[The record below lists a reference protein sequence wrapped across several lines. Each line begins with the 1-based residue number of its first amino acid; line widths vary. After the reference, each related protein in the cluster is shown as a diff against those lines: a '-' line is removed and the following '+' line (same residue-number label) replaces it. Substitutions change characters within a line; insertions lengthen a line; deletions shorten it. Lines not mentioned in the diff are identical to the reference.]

1 MGDDT
6 GVDGTEEASLC
17 GVGRW
22 SWDGST
28 TDGDSERSSS
38 DHFLVC
44 IIAPSEARQEAG
56 ASRERTRC
64 GRRCGTWLQ
73 GLKVSVLRVFKFMIG
88 RHYLSIPST
97 PFRSR
102 RSFRLRGR
110 KSPSIAGVSLDDNQ
124 PIHRRHPLRSVL
136 QDDAYVESIR
146 QMRDSVDGAIRPTD
160 HQIINF
166 RVPFQRR

>member
-1 MGDDT
+1 MF
-6 GVDGTEEASLC
+6 V
-17 GVGRW
+17 
-22 SWDGST
+22 
-28 TDGDSERSSS
+28 RSRAQIAVIAGFCAIFNSI
-38 DHFLVC
+38 FF
-44 IIAPSEARQEAG
+44 II
-56 ASRERTRC
+56 
-64 GRRCGTWLQ
+64 
-73 GLKVSVLRVFKFMIG
+73 VLRQDPLLLRNPPQPPQDNSFSATSKFMIG
-88 RHYLSIPST
+88 RHYLSIPSA